1 MNRVHCEHIC
11 DGDCNNCNI
20 ACQYNIKKR
29 KINIIE
35 LRRN

>member
-20 ACQYNIKKR
+20 ACQYNIKNNEDK
-29 KINIIE
+29 K
-35 LRRN
+35 